1 MKRQFA
7 TALSA
12 PVTNQLFL
20 SSWNEFIAQP
30 QPNPFH
36 STNAFAMGLPSDPE
50 RSNLWVDTYGTAIG
64 RDIAPSVQGGSVV
77 FDTMQ
82 SCLRV
87 LFLNNG
93 SAAGCSVSN
102 ELCCT
107 ADPVADLWQ
116 PVWSLQRS
124 DGTDFLVTAAA
135 NEFHD
140 LIDSKWG
147 SEICNPYVGPTQFC
161 VDSGLIPGPLVS
173 RGPFVLATNAG
184 PGRIALY
191 RCLAGDG
198 RHFISNQA
206 NCEGDKVDT
215 LLGYLTSTRTSD
227 TPRSLS
233 RCLHSSGSFSYHYH
247 ALDMGCAAGDTQE
260 AVFGYAH

>member
-147 SEICNPYVGPTQFC
+147 SEGENQLSDVGLVVLGRGELVAGWALVSFVPLCNPRIRFVTRTWVPPSSVWTVG
-161 VDSGLIPGPLVS
+161 SSPGPL
-173 RGPFVLATNAG
+173 
-184 PGRIALY
+184 
-191 RCLAGDG
+191 
-198 RHFISNQA
+198 
-206 NCEGDKVDT
+206 
-215 LLGYLTSTRTSD
+215 
-227 TPRSLS
+227 
-233 RCLHSSGSFSYHYH
+233 
-247 ALDMGCAAGDTQE
+247 
-260 AVFGYAH
+260 